1 MKTSLKKMDYEA
13 PCMRVAAT
21 YTLEAVCA
29 NSSKDSQASWE
40 DPFNMVDDSDLFN

>member
-13 PCMRVAAT
+13 PCMRLAAT